1 MTVTVNGKEEQV
13 NQGISILEFLKS
25 KEIDPNAVVV
35 EHNLNILEKEDLAA
49 VLLQENDT
57 LEVLKFVGG
66 G

>member
-1 MTVTVNGKEEQV
+1 MTVTVNGKEEQIV
-13 NQGISILEFLKS
+13 LEISILEFLTS

-35 EHNLNILEKEDLAA
+35 EHNFNIIEKENLGS
-49 VLLQENDT
+49 VMLQENDT

>member
-1 MTVTVNGKEEQV
+1 MTVTVNGKEEQIV
-13 NQGISILEFLKS
+13 LEISILEFLTS

-35 EHNLNILEKEDLAA
+35 EHNFNIIEKESLGS
-49 VLLQENDT
+49 VMLQENDT